1 MCRRISAV
9 CVFVK
14 APVFDFARI
23 ASIAAS
29 SDCAAAF
36 TFASPDPF
44 AGGAAAGDV
53 PDVPFAVGFA
63 CSLPLVATA
72 PLAALT
78 GFDGFD
84 ADAVAADGGIEPAA
98 ELPAAELAEPVD
110 VSEPV
115 ELAAPAAPGEAG
127 GAGVAAFSNS
137 FKCVL
142 TSTSF
147 ARIAGS
153 S

>member
-1 MCRRISAV
+1 MCRRSSAV
-9 CVFVK
+9 CVLVN

-36 TFASPDPF
+36 TFASPDPLAAD
-44 AGGAAAGDV
+44 AGGGVV
-53 PDVPFAVGFA
+53 PDVPVAAGFV
-63 CSLPLVATA
+63 CSLPLVPAA
-72 PLAALT
+72 PLAALA

-84 ADAVAADGGIEPAA
+84 VDAVAAAGGIEPAA
-98 ELPAAELAEPVD
+98 EPPAAEVAEPVD
-110 VSEPV
+110 ISELG
-115 ELAAPAAPGEAG
+115 ELVAPAGADEAD
-127 GAGVAAFSNS
+127 GAVAAFSNS
-137 FKCVL
+137 FRCVL